1 MSKVVTAIYEQG
13 VLRPLD
19 PLNLREHQAVY
30 IQILT
35 DAVEK
40 DAVEKDPAEEAIR
53 ILVTSGLM
61 LPPERGMVPP
71 DPISEEK
78 RQALAER
85 LGQAPGKPLSE
96 LILEDRGNW

>member
-13 VLRPLD
+13 V

-35 DAVEK
+35 DEVEK
-40 DAVEKDPAEEAIR
+40 GPAEEAIR
-53 ILVTSGLM
+53 ILVASGLM
-61 LPPERGMVPP
+61 LPPERGTLPP
-71 DPISEEK
+71 DPVSEEK

-85 LGQAPGKPLSE
+85 LGRAPGFRSSSLRIEATGEHHLS
-96 LILEDRGNW
+96 

>member
-35 DAVEK
+35 DEVEK
-40 DAVEKDPAEEAIR
+40 GPAQEAIR
-53 ILVTSGLM
+53 ILVASGLM
-61 LPPERGMVPP
+61 LPPERGTLPP

-78 RQALAER
+78 RQALADR
-85 LGQAPGKPLSE
+85 LGQVPGKPLSE
-96 LILEDRGNW
+96 LILEDRGDW

>member
-1 MSKVVTAIYEQG
+1 MSKIVTAIYEQG

-35 DAVEK
+35 DEVEK
-40 DAVEKDPAEEAIR
+40 GSAEEAIQ
-53 ILVTSGLM
+53 ILVASGLM
-61 LPPERGMVPP
+61 LPPERGMLPP
-71 DPISEEK
+71 DPVSEEK

-85 LGQAPGKPLSE
+85 LGRAPGKPLSE
-96 LILEDRGNW
+96 LILEDRGNCLAR